1 MAAASQAGS
10 GGAPPRRFAAFAGNL
25 QQTGARTP
33 RNASPSREEEQQTR
47 RFENGAD
54 AAALRLKLRLIKL
67 GAHLCICSAR
77 CDGPTLLSTLQA
89 RCTCAARSAVSI
101 ASARAKPVRP
111 DRGAPLTRAK
121 AALHSERREAARA
134 SATYNRRAH
143 RR

>member
-54 AAALRLKLRLIKL
+54 AAALRMQLRLIKL

-89 RCTCAARSAVSI
+89 RCTWAARSAVSI
-101 ASARAKPVRP
+101 ASACAKPIRP

-121 AALHSERREAARA
+121 AALHSERRGSRA
-134 SATYNRRAH
+134 GFCNIQSEGS
-143 RR
+143 